1 MYRNFFISTIFS
13 VFQFQF
19 KTDEKLGFKYQEGKE
34 EKEER
39 KYKGGNVM
47 LNQDAVTYHHEYACP
62 EFHSLAHHVA
72 HQQFVWHYTI
82 KERYQLYV

>member
-1 MYRNFFISTIFS
+1 
-13 VFQFQF
+13 
-19 KTDEKLGFKYQEGKE
+19 
-34 EKEER
+34 
-39 KYKGGNVM
+39 M